1 MKSLN
6 TDALAG
12 TDVNLTPLRASD
24 VGHFDSEFDLVVVGY
39 GGAGAT
45 AALQGLENG
54 ASVALVDRFSG
65 GGATAICGSVI
76 YAGGGTDLQK
86 RLGIEDSPENMF
98 NYLRNETQGI
108 VSDET
113 LRRFCENS
121 ADNLR
126 WLQKHGLQFGGD
138 VFTEKTTYPVDG
150 YSLYFSG
157 NELDP
162 KYRQDSEP
170 VARGHIPDG
179 IGKYAAF
186 GPAFFNPIA
195 RSVEAM
201 GPTLFNQCRVDRLIV
216 DDSGRVV
223 GVEATNLSKTPFAA
237 FMHRLWSSAATAVH
251 MYYPPLADFFRKKLD
266 AIEKKHKQ
274 HRIRIRAKQGVV
286 LSTGG
291 FVFNQQM
298 VKHHMPEFIDG
309 LRLGTTGDDGSGIA
323 LGNSVGGQLANMH
336 KGSGWRFINPPADW
350 PKAILVNRKGERY
363 VSETLYGAAIGTRM
377 FEEHGGQAILI
388 MDSPHYQKCLLQVN
402 MKTARLITIL
412 QFKDAIRKAIK
423 ADTLDALANKL
434 GIDAGGLRQT
444 VDQYNANADAG
455 EMDAFGKSPD
465 KMASIRTGPFYAI
478 DLSPTGGGIT
488 PVITLGGLA
497 VNEATGQVLDQAG
510 NEIQGLY
517 AAGRTA
523 VGVASNNYV
532 TGLSVADCVF
542 SGRRAANH
550 ATAEMPQ

>member
-1 MKSLN
+1 MNNTN

-12 TDVNLTPLRASD
+12 TNVNLTPLKTSEFAQ
-24 VGHFDSEFDLVVVGY
+24 FDDEFDLIVVGY

-54 ASVALVDRFSG
+54 ASVALIDRFSG

-86 RLGIEDSPENMF
+86 HLGIQDSAKNMF
-98 NYLRNETQGI
+98 NYLRNETLGI

-113 LRRFCENS
+113 LQRFCEDS
-121 ADNLR
+121 AANMR
-126 WLQKHGLQFGGD
+126 WLQKHGLRFSGD

-162 KYRQDSEP
+162 SYRQDSEP

-195 RSVEAM
+195 RSLEAM
-201 GPTLFNQCRVDRLIV
+201 GPRVFNQCRVDRLIV
-216 DDSGRVV
+216 DELDRVV
-223 GVEATNLSKTPFAA
+223 GVEATDLSQSHLAA
-237 FMHRLWSSAATAVH
+237 LMHRIWSKAATAVH
-251 MYYPPLADFFRKKLD
+251 MYYPPLADFFRRKLA
-266 AIEKKHKQ
+266 AIERKHNK
-274 HRIRIRAKQGVV
+274 HRIRLRAKQGVI

-323 LGNSVGGQLANMH
+323 LGSSVGGRLANMH

-377 FEEHGGQAILI
+377 FEDHQGEAILI
-388 MDSPHYQKCLLQVN
+388 MDSTHYARCLKQVN
-402 MKTARLITIL
+402 LKTARPITIL
-412 QFKDAIRKAIK
+412 QFKDATRKAIR
-423 ADTLDALANKL
+423 ANTLDELAEAL
-434 GIDAGGLRQT
+434 GIDATGLRRT
-444 VDQYNANADAG
+444 VDLYNANADAG

-465 KMASIRTGPFYAI
+465 KMAPILTAPFYAI

-497 VNEATGQVLDQAG
+497 VDEATGQVLNQDDKPI
-510 NEIQGLY
+510 EGLY

-550 ATAEMPQ
+550 ATN